1 MPPVTLKLREYSL
14 TVEELVAIGQAVL
27 GESIC
32 TADNYI
38 VQDAVIQWLKENKQ

>member
-1 MPPVTLKLREYSL
+1 MPPVELEFRKYSL

-27 GESIC
+27 SESIC

-38 VQDAVIQWLKENKQ
+38 VQDAVMQWLKENKQ